1 MHRLEGE
8 WGARKSLRGVLR
20 LSRNGNL
27 LGLHSTSSSCFS
39 CWRVHAHPWTCTP
52 VDVHTHSTSGG
63 VQLSGTQ
70 PENKRQQLGPE
81 PWLSLRQL
89 QLQLCGRTEAGAKR
103 QPPPTHEKISL
114 D

>member
-1 MHRLEGE
+1 MVIS
-8 WGARKSLRGVLR
+8 WVYIPPLR
-20 LSRNGNL
+20 LVFPAGEYTLTR
-27 LGLHSTSSSCFS
+27 
-39 CWRVHAHPWTCTP
+39 
-52 VDVHTHSTSGG
+52 STSGG

-70 PENKRQQLGPE
+70 PENKRQQLGLE
-81 PWLSLRQL
+81 PWLSLRLL